1 MLNGVEVLNKYEV
14 NNGIFWIVLSLVFL
28 VVFLIGLIYT
38 IAIHELNEGGLG
50 LMIIGLVLSVILF
63 GLYLQPSSKPY
74 NTYQVT
80 ISDEVKMIEFNE
92 KYDIIDVNGKI
103 YTIVKKDGE

>member
-1 MLNGVEVLNKYEV
+1 MMKGVEVLNVIK
-14 NNGIFWIVLSLVFL
+14 NGGWSIPMLIFSLVFVMFAIWFIVLSVKFIRERMCWI
-28 VVFLIGLIYT
+28 LISSMILCCMCSIFTIICSYT
-38 IAIHELNEGGLG
+38 
-50 LMIIGLVLSVILF
+50 
-63 GLYLQPSSKPY
+63 KPY

-103 YTIVKKDGE
+103 YTIREKE